1 MWVSIHNTGLAVQGS
16 SSRCLSRLPRVL
28 PGLEEAVRASWVYSQ
43 KVLVIYGFLTRFS
56 SLYRGMVHTP
66 HHSSAVSWEHR
77 GAPATPLFP
86 VCTDSPTAHTDTL

>member
-56 SLYRGMVHTP
+56 SALYGPQLT
-66 HHSSAVSWEHR
+66 R
-77 GAPATPLFP
+77 GAHTRATHLSLPT

>member
-56 SLYRGMVHTP
+56 SLY
-66 HHSSAVSWEHR
+66 A
-77 GAPATPLFP
+77 ATRATVLTSIALPTM
-86 VCTDSPTAHTDTL
+86 CT